1 MYSMNVLV
9 TGAGGFIGGYLAKL
23 AMSAGHRVL
32 GIDHKEP
39 DAGAFDGTFERSDV
53 RDTERIYKTIAAFQ
67 PQRIFH
73 LAAQSYPTVSML
85 QPMDTMQINA
95 GGTINIFEGVRAAGI
110 KPIVVVACSSA
121 EYGMVAAEDLPV
133 REDHALLPLHP
144 YGVSKVAQDLLAAQ
158 YFANYEIPTVRI
170 RIFNTTGP
178 GKRDDVCSDFT
189 KRAIEI
195 ELGIRRAPMLVGNL
209 TTRRAIID
217 VRDMVRGLWM
227 AAEHGA
233 YGEVYNVGSSNIYSG
248 QELVEAIRPHIKVPF
263 TLEQD
268 PALLRTCDERVI
280 AGETTKFR
288 SCSGWKPEI
297 GLGQTISDMVEWW
310 RNHLAPATGKSDVR
324 AAQQEVSA

>member
-1 MYSMNVLV
+1 MNVLI

-23 AMSAGHRVL
+23 AANAGHSVL

-39 DAGAFDGTFERSDV
+39 DADAFAGTFERCDV
-53 RDTERIYKTIAAFQ
+53 RETAHVYKTIAAFQ

-85 QPMDTMQINA
+85 QPLDTMQINA
-95 GGTINIFEGVRAAGI
+95 GGTINLFEGVRAAGI
-110 KPIVVVACSSA
+110 SPIVVVACSSA
-121 EYGMVAAEDLPV
+121 EYGMVAPENLPV

-158 YFANYEIPTVRI
+158 YFANYAIPTVRI

-189 KRAIEI
+189 KRAIEV
-195 ELGIRRAPMLVGNL
+195 ELGIRQGSMQVGNL

-227 AAEHGA
+227 ASEHGV
-233 YGEVYNVGSSNIYSG
+233 YGDVYNVGSTSIYSG
-248 QELVEAIRPHIKVPF
+248 QELIDAIRPHIQVPF
-263 TLEQD
+263 TLQQD

-280 AGETTKFR
+280 AGDTTKFR
-288 SCSGWKPEI
+288 RCSGWKPEI
-297 GLGQTISDMVEWW
+297 GLSQTIQDMVQWW
-310 RNHLAPATGKSDVR
+310 RNRLAPVAASTR
-324 AAQQEVSA
+324 ASAQEVGA